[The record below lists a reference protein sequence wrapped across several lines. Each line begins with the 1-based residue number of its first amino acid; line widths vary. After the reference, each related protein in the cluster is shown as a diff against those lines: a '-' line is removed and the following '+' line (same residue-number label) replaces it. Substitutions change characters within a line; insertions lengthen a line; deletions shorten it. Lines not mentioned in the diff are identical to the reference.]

1 MSLIGNGSHR
11 GLLKLITW
19 PDFLKKEKYS
29 AKWRMDLEERLKKVI
44 PIKRLLQESRSEIM
58 RT

>member
-29 AKWRMDLEERLKKVI
+29 SKMEDGFRRETK
-44 PIKRLLQESRSEIM
+44 ESDSN
-58 RT
+58 